1 VPSKQGMSCE
11 PVCGHVEDGWGAV
24 ADAFSANFER
34 YDDVGA
40 ACAVYHR
47 GRAVVDLWGGT
58 ADVKT
63 GRPWRAETI
72 ACMNSATKGAT
83 VVCALLL
90 AQRGALDLDA
100 PITAVWPEFAA
111 GGKEAITLRMV
122 LAHRAGLARID
133 GLGADEASDRDRV
146 LAALAAQTPNWE
158 PGTAQGYHVTS
169 MGWITGEVVRRV
181 SGQTLGH
188 FFAKEIATPLGLDL
202 WIGLPEQQEGRY
214 APFVEFDPEERA
226 LLKAAMTGDTLAA
239 QVLGSS
245 HIYELDL
252 LANSRP
258 FRQLELPFVNG
269 IGTARA
275 LARMY
280 AATHQSV
287 SGHRLLTDET
297 ITDALI
303 VQSIPGEHDLIIS
316 GERRYGTGL
325 LVTPSLW
332 ADTGPRAYGHD
343 GAGGALGMA
352 DPDVGL
358 SFAYVSNRMIFIGQP
373 YDRAGRLL
381 DSVYQCAQHN

>member
-1 VPSKQGMSCE
+1 MSR
-11 PVCGHVEDGWGAV
+11 PAG
-24 ADAFSANFER
+24 
-34 YDDVGA
+34 
-40 ACAVYHR
+40 R
-47 GRAVVDLWGGT
+47 GG
-58 ADVKT
+58 
-63 GRPWRAETI
+63 AETI

-90 AQRGALDLDA
+90 AQRGTLDLDA
-100 PITAVWPEFAA
+100 PIAALWPEFAA
-111 GGKEAITLRMV
+111 GGKETITLRMV

-133 GLGADEASDRDRV
+133 GLSPDAASDRDQV

-188 FFAKEIATPLGLDL
+188 FFAEEIAAPLGLDL
-202 WIGLPEQQEGRY
+202 WIGLPEQQETRY
-214 APFVEFDPEERA
+214 APFVEFDSELRA
-226 LLKAAMTGDTLAA
+226 LLKTAMTCDTLAA
-239 QVLGSS
+239 QVLGAS

-252 LANSRP
+252 VANSRP
-258 FRQLELPFVNG
+258 FRQLELPFANG

-280 AATHQSV
+280 AATHHNV
-287 SGHRLLTDET
+287 DGHRLLSDET
-297 ITDALI
+297 IADAL
-303 VQSIPGEHDLIIS
+303 VARSVPGQHDQITG
-316 GERRYGTGL
+316 GERRYGTGF

-352 DPDVGL
+352 DPDIGL
-358 SFAYVSNRMIFIGQP
+358 GFAYLSNRMIFIGQP
-373 YDRAGRLL
+373 YQACRTSSRRRLPMCAAQLSDISGPACCGFKSLHPATAQRAPVRSPARSVVGSYRVDDYDRRLR
-381 DSVYQCAQHN
+381 VAQS